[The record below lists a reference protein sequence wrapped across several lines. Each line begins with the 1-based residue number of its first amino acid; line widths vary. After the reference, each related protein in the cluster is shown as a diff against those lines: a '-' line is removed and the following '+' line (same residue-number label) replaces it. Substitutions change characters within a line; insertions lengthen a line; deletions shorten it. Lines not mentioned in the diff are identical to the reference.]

1 MKKLVLLITTCTILI
16 SCNNSSKEN
25 ANEENAINQSEVNGV
40 KTNSST
46 SKEYFAIKSAHVK
59 YRNNAVGQEMIR
71 EWWFDQHGNRQ
82 YEVTTMNIMGEE
94 IADYSLMVD
103 GFKYSWGADATTG
116 TKMKYYQSVTDYDD
130 VSAKDIERYGI
141 KKHGYEDILGKKCL
155 KVTTEKPA
163 KSTTWIWKNI
173 PLKTEA
179 DFGGNKVL
187 MEAIEISTDNVDSK
201 RFELPDGITFS
212 EVE

>member
-1 MKKLVLLITTCTILI
+1 MKKIIILITACTLLI
-16 SCNNSSKEN
+16 SCKNTVKED
-25 ANEENAINQSEVNGV
+25 AKEENSVNQSEVT
-40 KTNSST
+40 TNVST
-46 SKEYFAIKSAHVK
+46 EKEYFAIPSAYVK

-82 YEVTTMNIMGEE
+82 YEVTTMNIMGNE
-94 IADYSLMVD
+94 IATYSLIVD
-103 GFKYSWGADATTG
+103 GYKYNWEGDATTG
-116 TKMKYYQSVTDYDD
+116 RKMKFYQSVTDYEKITE
-130 VSAKDIERYGI
+130 KDIENYGI
-141 KKHGYEDILGKKCL
+141 KKHGYEEILGKKCL

-173 PLKTEA
+173 PLKTEVA
-179 DFGGNKVL
+179 FGKSQVL

-201 RFELPDGITFS
+201 RFELPVNITFT

>member
-94 IADYSLMVD
+94 IADYSLIVD
-103 GFKYSWGADATTG
+103 
-116 TKMKYYQSVTDYDD
+116 
-130 VSAKDIERYGI
+130 
-141 KKHGYEDILGKKCL
+141 
-155 KVTTEKPA
+155 
-163 KSTTWIWKNI
+163 
-173 PLKTEA
+173 
-179 DFGGNKVL
+179 
-187 MEAIEISTDNVDSK
+187 
-201 RFELPDGITFS
+201 
-212 EVE
+212 

>member
-1 MKKLVLLITTCTILI
+1 
-16 SCNNSSKEN
+16 
-25 ANEENAINQSEVNGV
+25 
-40 KTNSST
+40 
-46 SKEYFAIKSAHVK
+46 
-59 YRNNAVGQEMIR
+59 
-71 EWWFDQHGNRQ
+71 
-82 YEVTTMNIMGEE
+82 
-94 IADYSLMVD
+94 
-103 GFKYSWGADATTG
+103 ATTG

-201 RFELPDGITFS
+201 RFDLPAGITFS